1 MVLTCATDS
10 GYYHDATCHDV
21 NTTPAMDANQGGHGC
36 PRAYGDAP
44 WACPP
49 FGAELAHYSSKAT
62 SVIHWHAKIP
72 FIQYLHYYPQSRP
85 QRRT

>member
-1 MVLTCATDS
+1 M
-10 GYYHDATCHDV
+10 G
-21 NTTPAMDANQGGHGC
+21 ANQGGHGC

-72 FIQYLHYYPQSRP
+72 FIQYLHY
-85 QRRT
+85 